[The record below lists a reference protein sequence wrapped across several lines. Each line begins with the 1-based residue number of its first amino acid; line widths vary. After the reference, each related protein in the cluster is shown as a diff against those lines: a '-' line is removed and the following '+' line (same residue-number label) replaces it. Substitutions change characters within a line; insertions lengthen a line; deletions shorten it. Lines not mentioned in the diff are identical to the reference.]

1 CVFLHWASFAAVLS
15 AASPPRL
22 CLHVFLLSF
31 FSNHAAP
38 PEIYPLSLHDAL
50 PICCRIG
57 SCRPWAA
64 RASRAPC
71 RSSSPPLFASIRTR
85 SEEHTSE
92 LQSLTNLVCRL
103 LLEKKKKSPCT
114 SILESHHHHST
125 LLSDTPYHHPS

>member
-71 RSSSPPLFASIRTR
+71 RSSSPPLFASIRTPASVQTIGFEPVAPITAR
-85 SEEHTSE
+85 RTPRTGSCSTAPIAWA
-92 LQSLTNLVCRL
+92 
-103 LLEKKKKSPCT
+103 KSPAFRQ
-114 SILESHHHHST
+114 T
-125 LLSDTPYHHPS
+125 L